1 MITVARLTI
10 GEAAR
15 KKILWVLII
24 LALAAVGLTAWGVSQ
39 VVAEARARGVDELQL
54 KLGISQILILIAFM
68 FGFILAMTAAFLG
81 APAIAND
88 LESGIAQ
95 AMLARPLRRSSYL
108 LGRWIGLA
116 IVIVGYTAASGF
128 LAIAAVSFVSGYTPP
143 DPILPVAYLAGQALV
158 LLTLTLVL
166 STRLPSIAGG
176 AIAVVAY
183 GLAWIAGVLG
193 HVGLALGA
201 TGLVGVSNLARIL
214 LPTDTLW
221 QGVTFGLE
229 PSLVIQTVGQ
239 QLASQGDPFFATEAP
254 NIAYVVW
261 AIAWVV
267 LALVLA
273 AAHYAPALM
282 APIEWLPH

>member
-24 LALAAVGLTAWGVSQ
+24 LAVFAVAVTAWGVNQ
-39 VVAEARARGVDELQL
+39 VVDEARSRSVDELQL
-54 KLGISQILILIAFM
+54 KLGVSQILIVIAFM

-81 APAIAND
+81 SPAIASD
-88 LESGIAQ
+88 LESGVAQ

-108 LGRWIGLA
+108 IGRWIGLA
-116 IVIVGYTAASGF
+116 VVVVGYAAASGY
-128 LAIAAVSFVSGYTPP
+128 LAIAAVSFVSGYLPP
-143 DPILPVAYLAGQALV
+143 DPIVPVAYLAGQALV
-158 LLTLTLVL
+158 LLTLTVVL
-166 STRLPSIAGG
+166 STRLPPIAGG
-176 AIAVVAY
+176 AIAVVAF

-201 TGLVGVSNLARIL
+201 NGLVGVSNLARIL

-229 PSLVIQTVGQ
+229 PSLVLQTVGR
-239 QLASQGDPFFATEAP
+239 QLADPFVASEP
-254 NIAYVVW
+254 PSVAYVAW

-273 AAHYAPALM
+273 IVLLRRR
-282 APIEWLPH
+282 EL

>member
-24 LALAAVGLTAWGVSQ
+24 LAVFAVAVTAWGVNQ
-39 VVAEARARGVDELQL
+39 VVDEARSRSVDELQL
-54 KLGISQILILIAFM
+54 KLGVSQILIVIAFM

-81 APAIAND
+81 SPAIASD
-88 LESGIAQ
+88 LESGVAQ

-108 LGRWIGLA
+108 IGRWIGLA
-116 IVIVGYTAASGF
+116 VVVVGYAAASGY
-128 LAIAAVSFVSGYTPP
+128 LAIAAVSFVSGYLPP
-143 DPILPVAYLAGQALV
+143 DPIVPVAYLAGQALV
-158 LLTLTLVL
+158 LLTLTVVL
-166 STRLPSIAGG
+166 STRLPPIAGG
-176 AIAVVAY
+176 AIAVVAF

-201 TGLVGVSNLARIL
+201 NGLVGVSNLARIL

-229 PSLVIQTVGQ
+229 PSLVLQTVGR
-239 QLASQGDPFFATEAP
+239 QLASQGDPFFASEP
-254 NIAYVVW
+254 PSVVYVAW

-273 AAHYAPALM
+273 IVLLRRR
-282 APIEWLPH
+282 EL